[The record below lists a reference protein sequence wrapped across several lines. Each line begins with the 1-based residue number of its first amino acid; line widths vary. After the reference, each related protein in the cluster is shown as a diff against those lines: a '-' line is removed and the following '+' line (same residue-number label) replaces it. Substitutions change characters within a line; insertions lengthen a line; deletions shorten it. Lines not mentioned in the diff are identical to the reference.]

1 MIHRCRIVV
10 VVVGIA
16 GSAIMPLAGAQHPD
30 PNSPRY
36 KGVVALSE
44 FLTSKGDVA
53 LKEFVA
59 DRVSRQLR
67 DSMNH
72 ERLTDALDQ
81 LRSGFT
87 GARRSGARPEGPFA
101 AYIAFSNNK
110 SISFEN
116 SEIRS
121 TMATPRAWKFSRPR
135 KQSPP
140 RPSCWRSTM
149 SKPR

>member
-1 MIHRCRIVV
+1 MVAAVRAATWHDLVDFGSGRARLPDPWLGFDKEFDMIHRWRIAIVA
-10 VVVGIA
+10 VGIA
-16 GSAIMPLAGAQHPD
+16 GSAIMPLARAQHPD

-101 AYIAFSNNK
+101 AWLSVH
-110 SISFEN
+110 
-116 SEIRS
+116 
-121 TMATPRAWKFSRPR
+121 
-135 KQSPP
+135 Q
-140 RPSCWRSTM
+140 
-149 SKPR
+149 